1 MPKSDKSKSKTSKS
15 ETSKSDKQHHH
26 DSGFRGPRPFWSGTI
41 AFGLVNLPVGLYP
54 AQHARDITLKE
65 VDDKG
70 RPLSRRFFSESGR
83 KPLKTSEL
91 ARGVEV
97 DEDRYVVVEDQ
108 EIEDATLEHRREIEL
123 SRFVSLDELDPL
135 YFRRAYFLVPDSR
148 SGNGSGALK
157 PYRLLAAAMENANR
171 AGIATLVMRGREVL
185 VAIVAENGILRA
197 EALRFHDELRTPQSL
212 GLDAPGEPDA
222 TRQRQMQRAMGKL
235 EAKRFDP
242 DELIDPHIEA
252 LKKRVR
258 QKRRRHEDIV
268 PIESS
273 RASAG
278 DDDEQEG
285 AEVIDLMQ
293 VLKRSLK
300 RGRVEPSRQQTNE
313 RKETSGRKE
322 SSGRKGKSKSEGKS
336 QDEDSSKSED
346 TPRKAE
352 GRTGKPQK
360 SRGEQAKPSGNRK
373 KIPTKTE
380 LSSLTREAL
389 YELAQQR
396 DIAGRSG
403 MSKAELIDA
412 IGRHR

>member
-1 MPKSDKSKSKTSKS
+1 VPKSKTTQSKASKPETSKSKASKSKTSKP
-15 ETSKSDKQHHH
+15 DKQHHH

-41 AFGLVNLPVGLYP
+41 AFGLVSLPVGLYP

-65 VDDKG
+65 VDDQG
-70 RPLSRRFFSESGR
+70 RPLSRRFFSETGR
-83 KPLKTSEL
+83 KPLKSSEL
-91 ARGVEV
+91 ARGIEV

-148 SGNGSGALK
+148 SNRGSGALK
-157 PYRLLAAAMENANR
+157 PYRLLAAAMENAKR

-197 EALRFHDELRTPQSL
+197 EALRFHDELRTPQSI
-212 GLDAPGEPDA
+212 GLEAPGEPDA
-222 TRQRQMQRAMGKL
+222 KRERQIHQAMDKL
-235 EAKRFDP
+235 NAKHFDP

-258 QKRRRHEDIV
+258 QKRRRHQDV
-268 PIESS
+268 APIEST
-273 RASAG
+273 RAQAADEG
-278 DDDEQEG
+278 DENEEG

-300 RGRVEPSRQQTNE
+300 RGRIEPTGTGSDRRE
-313 RKETSGRKE
+313 SG
-322 SSGRKGKSKSEGKS
+322 SK
-336 QDEDSSKSED
+336 
-346 TPRKAE
+346 RKASSRR
-352 GRTGKPQK
+352 GTVGQTQK
-360 SRGEQAKPSGNRK
+360 THDENAKQSKVRKAKLTKSDPSK
-373 KIPTKTE
+373 
-380 LSSLTREAL
+380 LTREAL

-396 DIAGRSG
+396 DVPGRSD
-403 MSKAELIDA
+403 MSKAELIEA
-412 IGRHR
+412 IRHRE

>member
-91 ARGVEV
+91 ARSVEV
-97 DEDRYVVVEDQ
+97 EEDRYVVVEDQ

-222 TRQRQMQRAMGKL
+222 TRQRQMQRAMGNL

-346 TPRKAE
+346 RSRKTKGRTEKPRKS
-352 GRTGKPQK
+352 G
-360 SRGEQAKPSGNRK
+360 GEQAKPSGNRK
-373 KIPTKTE
+373 RKPMTTE